1 APLRAIQS
9 FTQIIL
15 TDHGDKIGLPGTDYL
30 QRTAKAAAR
39 LDRLIQDVLAVSRMA
54 RQKVMVQPVNVE
66 KQILEIIQER
76 AELRPPNAEIIIQ
89 GPLLPML
96 GHEASLNQ
104 CLSNL
109 LGNAVKFVAPGVKPQ
124 VRIYSTRSLDQ
135 VRLWI
140 EDNGIGIAPEA
151 QRGLFRMFHRLHTE
165 KEYEGTGIGL
175 AIVLKAA
182 ERMGG
187 QTGMESEP
195 GRGSRFWVQLPAVD

>member
-1 APLRAIQS
+1 LS
-9 FTQIIL
+9 
-15 TDHGDKIGLPGTDYL
+15 
-30 QRTAKAAAR
+30 
-39 LDRLIQDVLAVSRMA
+39 
-54 RQKVMVQPVNVE
+54 RQKIKLQPVNVE
-66 KQILEIIQER
+66 KQVLDIIQER
-76 AELRPPNAEIIIQ
+76 AEFRTPKAEISIQ
-89 GPLLPML
+89 SPLLPIL

-109 LGNAVKFVAPGVKPQ
+109 LGNAVKFVAPGVKPV
-124 VRIYSTRSLDQ
+124 VRIYSTRCSDQ

-151 QRGLFRMFHRLHTE
+151 QRGLFRMFHRLHSD

-187 QTGMESEP
+187 QAGVESEL
-195 GRGSRFWVQLPAVD
+195 GRGSRFWLQLPGVNL